1 MTIDKAF
8 PLPSNSPAVVVLS
21 GMSGAGKQLAARY
34 FEDMGWRVIDNLPP
48 RLLPLIVGEQDHAG
62 TAPTPLCLV
71 CDVRGGHI
79 DDLLPAVELLRTSGA
94 ATPVLFFLEAGD
106 AALVQR
112 FKETRRTH
120 PLFLEKSGILPAIA
134 AEREILSPL
143 REHADFV
150 VDTTGLAPTDLRGL
164 ITDAF
169 GDVGAARQ
177 HPLTVTVAS
186 FGVKH
191 GTPLDAD
198 LLFDVR
204 FLRNPYY
211 VDELRACDGRERAVE
226 QYVMED
232 ERTAAFL
239 DRLYDLVGW
248 TLPHYVEEGKAYL
261 TIAIGC
267 TGGKHRSVVVA
278 EKLSRFLSDRGY
290 RVLTQHR
297 DVDRDRESDC
307 R

>member
-1 MTIDKAF
+1 MA
-8 PLPSNSPAVVVLS
+8 
-21 GMSGAGKQLAARY
+21 
-34 FEDMGWRVIDNLPP
+34 E
-48 RLLPLIVGEQDHAG
+48 
-62 TAPTPLCLV
+62 
-71 CDVRGGHI
+71 
-79 DDLLPAVELLRTSGA
+79 
-94 ATPVLFFLEAGD
+94 
-106 AALVQR
+106 
-112 FKETRRTH
+112 
-120 PLFLEKSGILPAIA
+120 SGILPAIVS
-134 AEREILSPL
+134 EREMLSSL

-150 VDTTGLAPTDLRGL
+150 LDTTGLAPADLRGL

-169 GDVGAARQ
+169 GDVKALRQ
-177 HPLTVTVAS
+177 HPLTITVAS

-204 FLRNPYY
+204 FLKNPYY
-211 VDELRACDGRERAVE
+211 VDYLRPCDGRQPAVE
-226 QYVMED
+226 KYVMDD
-232 ERTAAFL
+232 ERTTEFL

-248 TLPHYVEEGKAYL
+248 SLPHYVQEGKAYL

-297 DVDRDRESDC
+297 DVDRDRERDGK
-307 R
+307 

>member
-1 MTIDKAF
+1 VTTDKAF
-8 PLPSNSPAVVVLS
+8 PLPPDSPAVVVLS

-48 RLLPLIVGEQDHAG
+48 RLLPLIVGEQGDVD
-62 TAPTPLCLV
+62 TSPTPLCLV

-79 DDLLPAVELLRTSGA
+79 DDLLPAIELLRESGA
-94 ATPVLFFLEAGD
+94 ASPVLFFLEAGD

-150 VDTTGLAPTDLRGL
+150 VDTTGLAPAELRGL

-169 GDVGAARQ
+169 GDVGAPRQ

-191 GTPLDAD
+191 GTPIDAD
-198 LLFDVR
+198 LMFDVR

-211 VDELRACDGRERAVE
+211 VDDLRAQDGRERAVE

-239 DRLYDLVGW
+239 ERLYDLVGW
-248 TLPHYVEEGKAYL
+248 TLPQYVEEGKAYL

-297 DVDRDRESDC
+297 DVDRDREMDGK
-307 R
+307 